1 MTGEDFKEPSKMTD
15 EELVVWVNKR
25 RKEARDDHDEWR
37 KEAKEDYNFVA
48 SHQYDEEDIA
58 KLESEDRP
66 IITFNR
72 TNVHISAIIGMEA
85 NQRQE
90 TTFLP
95 RESSDSILADA
106 IKQTD
111 DWIRDYAGIEVEEAE
126 AFEDMITCGIG
137 FTDASMDYEEDLDG
151 KVIQERLFPLE
162 VGWDPAAK
170 KRNLKDKR
178 WVFHERK
185 LFLMDIKETWPDA
198 EITMPQEE
206 LLTDDADSF
215 VFVNPAERYNA
226 EDTHPP
232 TSSTKGIP
240 VTRIQWFETHPVY
253 RVGDPRTGK
262 IIELSEKEFKENKE
276 ILDEGKAVHVK
287 QKKKKY
293 FQAFVAGD
301 ALLEKG
307 DCPSQVGFTI
317 NAITGKRDHIHKQW
331 YGIVRLMKDP
341 QRWSNKFFSQ
351 IIDIIDSNAKGGVII
366 EEGAVQDMRAFEES
380 WAKVDSITKVTT
392 GAIAGGKIQPKP
404 VAQYPQGLDRLMNFA
419 ISAIREVT
427 GMNLET
433 LGMAER
439 QQANVLEETRKRS
452 ALTILAG
459 FFDAFRAYRKTA
471 GLLRLEFIKEYMPTR
486 RITEVLEPKLQQ
498 AASMIKEVDLRGI
511 NVIVSEAAQSDNH
524 KMVTWM
530 FINQVLPALMNSGLP
545 VPPEILEYTPL
556 PATLTAQWK
565 KLIEQQSQDPTKQM
579 LTQLELT
586 LKQLEIK
593 EKEAKI
599 GKNTSDGQ
607 LSQAKAQSEQADTMA
622 VLQDVELKKALN
634 ALKGMLLQ
642 QGKIEQVMQIKEE
655 GEKEWENQSK

>member
-1 MTGEDFKEPSKMTD
+1 
-15 EELVVWVNKR
+15 
-25 RKEARDDHDEWR
+25 
-37 KEAKEDYNFVA
+37 
-48 SHQYDEEDIA
+48 
-58 KLESEDRP
+58 
-66 IITFNR
+66 
-72 TNVHISAIIGMEA
+72 
-85 NQRQE
+85 
-90 TTFLP
+90 
-95 RESSDSILADA
+95 
-106 IKQTD
+106 
-111 DWIRDYAGIEVEEAE
+111 
-126 AFEDMITCGIG
+126 
-137 FTDASMDYEEDLDG
+137 
-151 KVIQERLFPLE
+151 
-162 VGWDPAAK
+162 
-170 KRNLKDKR
+170 
-178 WVFHERK
+178 
-185 LFLMDIKETWPDA
+185 
-198 EITMPQEE
+198 
-206 LLTDDADSF
+206 
-215 VFVNPAERYNA
+215 
-226 EDTHPP
+226 
-232 TSSTKGIP
+232 
-240 VTRIQWFETHPVY
+240 
-253 RVGDPRTGK
+253 
-262 IIELSEKEFKENKE
+262 
-276 ILDEGKAVHVK
+276 
-287 QKKKKY
+287 
-293 FQAFVAGD
+293 
-301 ALLEKG
+301 
-307 DCPSQVGFTI
+307 
-317 NAITGKRDHIHKQW
+317 
-331 YGIVRLMKDP
+331 
-341 QRWSNKFFSQ
+341 
-351 IIDIIDSNAKGGVII
+351 
-366 EEGAVQDMRAFEES
+366 
-380 WAKVDSITKVTT
+380 
-392 GAIAGGKIQPKP
+392 
-404 VAQYPQGLDRLMNFA
+404 MNFA